1 MHHERYR
8 HGLSIF
14 SPQLSQRLCWLLL
27 IVSSMANA
35 SWLEF
40 CPYPS
45 LPDPLPA
52 GYLSHILDSTQ
63 TVRLLRISAEP
74 PNDPSCQVRQLSIS
88 TDDLAWVGFASPSD
102 SQARRLGL
110 LGQQNQQTFKVTE
123 IVDIDA
129 STATAH
135 VKEESL
141 PPKLTGPKASPIRHP
156 RAAWFWSPTIWEQT
170 PQRIFDAQTE
180 YGLQRIYISLP
191 FSEQRVSH
199 ANQLREFLQL
209 AHQHGLQVWA
219 VLGDPHAVLD
229 DQRHYFL
236 NLAKSIEAF
245 NSEPDPN
252 KLDGLQLDI
261 EPYLLPGYQ
270 VNPGAWLKKQAET
283 VAAVR
288 QVTPSLPLDM
298 VIPFWLNP
306 EQKEGRELLTAV
318 AAHLN
323 SLTVMNYRTDLD
335 QIHDLTEKF
344 LAWGNTHN
352 KPVFIALESLPM
364 ADQELRV
371 YAQAAQGELWQIDFD
386 SVKVLILLKQPRALS
401 GEKAYRLSH
410 TRNVVGGN
418 TSFFQK
424 PEALQDL
431 ISKIEYHFSDSPS
444 FAGVALHGLD
454 Y

>member
-1 MHHERYR
+1 MHHECNQRR
-8 HGLSIF
+8 ASIF
-14 SPQLSQRLCWLLL
+14 AIQLSLRIGWLLL
-27 IVSSMANA
+27 IVSSMADA
-35 SWLEF
+35 GWLEF

-45 LPDPLPA
+45 LPDPLPP
-52 GYLSHILDSTQ
+52 GYLSHILDSKQ
-63 TVRLLRISAEP
+63 TVRLLRISTEP
-74 PNDPSCQVRQLSIS
+74 PHNPNCQARQLSIS

-110 LGQQNQQTFKVTE
+110 LGQQNQQSFKVTE
-123 IVDIDA
+123 IVNIDV
-129 STATAH
+129 STAKVH
-135 VKEESL
+135 SKEESI
-141 PPKLTGPKASPIRHP
+141 PPKLTGPKTSPIRYP
-156 RAAWFWSPTIWEQT
+156 RAAWFWSPSIWQQT
-170 PQRIFDAQTE
+170 PQRIFDAQIKF
-180 YGLQRIYISLP
+180 GLQRIYISLS
-191 FSEQRVSH
+191 FSEQQVSH
-199 ANQLREFLQL
+199 VKQLREFLQL

-229 DQRHYFL
+229 DQRPYFL

-261 EPYLLPGYQ
+261 EPYLLPGYHMD
-270 VNPGAWLKKQAET
+270 PGVWLKKQAET

-288 QVTPSLPLDM
+288 QIAPSLALDM

-306 EQKEGRELLTAV
+306 EQQEGSDLLTAV
-318 AAHLN
+318 AANLS

-344 LAWGNTHN
+344 LIWGDSHK

-371 YAQAAQGELWQIDFD
+371 FAQADEGELWQIDFD
-386 SVKVLILLKQPRALS
+386 SVKVLILLKQPQALA

-410 TRNVVGGN
+410 TRKVEGGN

-424 PEALQDL
+424 PEALQEL
-431 ISKIEYHFSDSPS
+431 IGKIEYHFSDSSS

-454 Y
+454 H